1 MVRPVIILIGGG
13 SGSGKTTLA
22 EEIKDALKGEDIEIT
37 IISMDRFY
45 IGLEEMERKGIGR
58 NFDDPRS
65 LNWEEL
71 KETLKEV
78 RKGKKDIILP
88 VYSFIEHRRI
98 GMEKVRIGD
107 VIILEGI
114 WALLKKEILEM
125 ADLRIYV
132 DTPADIR
139 LSRRVRRDILERGR
153 DVNGVVKQYIEQ
165 VRPMHYKYVEPTKED
180 ADIIIPGKEVLG
192 EKKYNKAVELI
203 VGYIKKRLEQ

>member
-1 MVRPVIILIGGG
+1 MMKPVVILIGGG

-22 EEIKDALKGEDIEIT
+22 EEIKDALKGEHIETT

-45 IGLEEMERKGIGR
+45 TGLEEMERKGIGR

-71 KETLKEV
+71 KKTLEEIKV
-78 RKGKKDIILP
+78 GKKEIILP
-88 VYSFIEHRRI
+88 VYSFIEHKRVGKER
-98 GMEKVRIGD
+98 VRIGD
-107 VIILEGI
+107 VVILEGI
-114 WALLKKEILEM
+114 WALLKREILEM
-125 ADLRIYV
+125 ADLKIYV

-153 DVNGVVKQYIEQ
+153 DVDGVIKQYIEQ

-180 ADIIIPGKEVLG
+180 ADIIVPGKEVLG

-203 VGYIKKRLEQ
+203 VGYIKKKLER